1 MSTNRSI
8 YFLFARKFED
18 TKEVSRSR
26 KSREDRQCNGQRK
39 KPTRQSMIY
48 KTPHKKATDRATG
61 TPLNI
66 DGKLKCPRR
75 LISSYSTGDTLR
87 VTVKLVL
94 VMNIVDIQQQY
105 MDNNETFCII
115 WLVDMCSVTAL
126 FAH

>member
-1 MSTNRSI
+1 
-8 YFLFARKFED
+8 
-18 TKEVSRSR
+18 
-26 KSREDRQCNGQRK
+26 
-39 KPTRQSMIY
+39 MIIVF
-48 KTPHKKATDRATG
+48 KG

-66 DGKLKCPRR
+66 DGKLKCPGR

-126 FAH
+126 FTH